1 MKGATDA
8 PIIADGLRLDAD
20 AAAGAIEEF
29 VRREV
34 ARRGRQ
40 GVVLGLSGGLDSSVC
55 AYLCARALGK
65 ERVLTYI
72 LPERHSSVQNMRDA
86 ELVAETLGLEPTRID
101 LTPILTQ
108 IGTYELT
115 PGHPSPAKRVIRA
128 ARRRLRGAPSA
139 LPAYSETMVELYGTQ
154 VEREGSSRNRQRW
167 QAVCRNH
174 AFMLGKLRL
183 RMIMLYHHAAL
194 NNCLVAGTL
203 DKSEWSI
210 GFYDRYGD
218 GACDLALLVHLY
230 KTQIRALARHLGL
243 PPRIVT
249 KPSSGDLFRGTPN
262 EALIGMS
269 YEQLDAVLWGL
280 ERGLPEEEIC
290 MQVGVGLA
298 RVEEVRRAAQA
309 TRARDDLPA
318 HL

>member
-1 MKGATDA
+1 MPT
-8 PIIADGLRLDAD
+8 IADGLRFDAD
-20 AAAGAIEEF
+20 AAAGAIEEL

-34 ARRGRQ
+34 TRRRRK

-55 AYLCARALGK
+55 AYLCVRALGK
-65 ERVLTYI
+65 ERVLTFI
-72 LPERHSSVQNMRDA
+72 LPERHSSAKNMRDA

-115 PGHPSPAKRVIRA
+115 PGQPPAARRVIRA

-139 LPAYSETMVELYGTQ
+139 LPAYSDTMVELYGTQ
-154 VEREGSSRNRQRW
+154 VEQEESSGNTRRW
-167 QAVCRNH
+167 QAVCRNQ
-174 AFMLGKLRL
+174 AFMLDKLRL

-243 PPRIVT
+243 PSQIVN
-249 KPSSGDLFRGTPN
+249 KRSSGDLFRATPN

-280 ERGLPEEEIC
+280 EHGLSEEAIC
-290 MQVGVGLA
+290 RQVGVGLSS
-298 RVEEVRRAAQA
+298 VEEVRKAARA

>member
-1 MKGATDA
+1 
-8 PIIADGLRLDAD
+8 
-20 AAAGAIEEF
+20 
-29 VRREV
+29 
-34 ARRGRQ
+34 
-40 GVVLGLSGGLDSSVC
+40 
-55 AYLCARALGK
+55 
-65 ERVLTYI
+65 
-72 LPERHSSVQNMRDA
+72 
-86 ELVAETLGLEPTRID
+86 
-101 LTPILTQ
+101 
-108 IGTYELT
+108 
-115 PGHPSPAKRVIRA
+115 
-128 ARRRLRGAPSA
+128 
-139 LPAYSETMVELYGTQ
+139 MVELYGTQ
-154 VEREGSSRNRQRW
+154 VEQQGSSSNRQRW
-167 QAVCRNH
+167 QAVCRNQ

-290 MQVGVGLA
+290 MQVSVGLA
-298 RVEEVRRAAQA
+298 RVEEVCRAAQA

>member
-1 MKGATDA
+1 MDGPSEVPT
-8 PIIADGLRLDAD
+8 IADSLHLDAG
-20 AAAGAIEEF
+20 AAASEIEEF

-55 AYLCARALGK
+55 AYLCVRALGK
-65 ERVLTYI
+65 ERVRTFI
-72 LPERHSSVQNMRDA
+72 LPERHSSAQNMRDA
-86 ELVAETLGLEPTRID
+86 QLVAETLGLEPTRID

-115 PGHPSPAKRVIRA
+115 PRHPSLARRVIRA
-128 ARRRLRGAPSA
+128 ARRRLRGAPAA
-139 LPAYSETMVELYGTQ
+139 LPAYSDTMVELYGTQ
-154 VEREGSSRNRQRW
+154 VEQEGPSGNTQRW
-167 QAVCRNH
+167 QAVCRNQ
-174 AFMLGKLRL
+174 AFMLDKLRL

-243 PPRIVT
+243 PTQIVN
-249 KPSSGDLFRGTPN
+249 KPSSGDLFRATPN
-262 EALIGMS
+262 EALIGMP

-280 ERGLPEEEIC
+280 EHGLSEEAIC
-290 MQVGVGLA
+290 RQVGVGLA
-298 RVEEVRRAAQA
+298 LVEQVRKAARA